1 MGMPE
6 IFINFKAKSS
16 NFIRQ
21 SARGIVCVLIKE
33 TTNVGITHCI
43 SETEIPG
50 NITEKNKSFCKMA
63 FNINRPPSEVIIV
76 AYSDK
81 TKISSI
87 LETISFNYCC
97 TNVSNDTDHIAT
109 IIKDM
114 RDTKKIKVKAV
125 LYNSKSDH
133 EGIINFTDSTKGIN
147 YTSRITSIIATTPL
161 DKSVTYFV
169 LNDIETKDIQML
181 SKADMDIRVN
191 NGELFIVNDG
201 VKCKLSRGVNSL
213 VTTNEV
219 KTEDFKTIK
228 IIDIMDKIDHDIRTT
243 VADNYTGTGNNYNNK
258 MNLVVAI
265 RQYLEDLQNQGI
277 VGKFNVELDLEA
289 QIKYIKTLGAKIDEM
304 TETEIKHYNTRKKVF
319 IIINV
324 QLIDAMEDFYF
335 SVNLM

>member
-16 NFIRQ
+16 DFIRQ

-33 TTNVGITHCI
+33 TTNIGITHCI
-43 SETEIPG
+43 SETEIPS
-50 NITEKNKSFCKMA
+50 NITEENQSFCKMA
-63 FNINRPPSEVIIV
+63 FNGNRPPSEVVIV

-81 TKISSI
+81 TKVPSI

-97 TNVSNDTDHIAT
+97 TNVTDDTEHIAT

-114 RDTKKIKVKAV
+114 RDAKKIKVKAV
-125 LYNSKSDH
+125 LYNSESDH
-133 EGIINFTDSTKGIN
+133 EGIINFTDDTKGID
-147 YTSRITSIIATTPL
+147 YTSRIASIIATTPL

-169 LNDIETKDIQML
+169 LNDIKTKDIPML
-181 SKADMDIRVN
+181 SKADMDTRVN

-228 IIDIMDKIDHDIRTT
+228 IVDIMDKIDHDIRTT

-265 RQYLEDLQNQGI
+265 RQYLEDLQKQGI
-277 VGKFNVELDLEA
+277 VGEFNVDLDLEA

-319 IIINV
+319 VTINL